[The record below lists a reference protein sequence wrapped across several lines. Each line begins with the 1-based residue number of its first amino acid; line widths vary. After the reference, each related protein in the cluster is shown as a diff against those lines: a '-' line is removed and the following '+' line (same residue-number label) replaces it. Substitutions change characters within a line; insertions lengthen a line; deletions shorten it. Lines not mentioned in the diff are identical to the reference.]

1 LKRNIL
7 FSGLCAGFTLLLV
20 AGIVSGDY
28 IGPRRTVTVEREV
41 TIIKE
46 ISTDWWMCT
55 VISWP
60 PDFSAQGCSLDE
72 FNYYNSHRG
81 EYSFDSGTVQSS
93 VTYPPATVSGS
104 FTCASFG
111 GGGYCTSAPAISLS
125 GEEPLSDYSISS
137 IEGPSGVLCPGAS
150 CSWEPPQGEGS
161 LAFWADSTFGDTS
174 EQGSVSY
181 KVDTQPPVLGGIP
194 APDGSNGWYRNPMV
208 ITPSASD
215 ATSGVASAQVCI
227 DGTCAPT
234 GTLSEGNHSILLQAQ
249 DIAGNSAQSEPLLVQ
264 VDLTPP
270 QFAALP
276 APDGQYG
283 WFRSAVVLEPWASDG
298 ISGVADQQICMDG
311 GCGSSVTLS
320 EGIHTITR
328 TALDSAGNSAPDEP
342 VTVSVDL
349 TPPTSLFTTPPEGS
363 SVVSSGMVQLSG
375 ITTDALSGP
384 AAAEISLDGGSS
396 WQSLSLSSGQ
406 WGFSWDT
413 RHVPDGTYP
422 VYVRASDMAGNQE
435 NTAQVQVIVTHAPPR
450 VSLQKYFWVNRAGSL
465 SVTPNPLVPLASIH
479 MTVSGG
485 GKHPDFSS
493 NLGSRAPNSVVW
505 DGKWGDGS
513 DTHAGDYSVTVTAC
527 DIYGNCGSDSGTIL
541 VAFILPPQPTPLPT
555 ATATPTATSVPQ
567 ATPQPAIFVPSPL
580 PTATPEPV
588 GVVVEEQSP
597 APPLKIPWLSI
608 VLVGMVGM
616 IATTAIMD
624 QRPQAL
630 SALASQLRKNKD
642 LKKFNDKE
650 KKHDV

>member
-1 LKRNIL
+1 MRKPINYVL
-7 FSGLCAGFTLLLV
+7 FLAIFVLLV
-20 AGIVSGDY
+20 SVGIVSADY
-28 IGPRRTVTVEREV
+28 IGPNRTVTISQHV
-41 TIIKE
+41 TVIKE
-46 ISTDWWMCT
+46 VATDYWKCT

-60 PDFSAQGCSLDE
+60 PEFNAIGCSEAE
-72 FNYYNSHRG
+72 FNYYHAHPVT
-81 EYSFDSGTVQSS
+81 YSFNDGVNTSTT
-93 VTYPPATVSGS
+93 TYPPATVSGS
-104 FTCASFG
+104 FTCGSFG

-125 GEEPLSDYSISS
+125 GAEPLSGYSISS

-150 CSWEPPQGEGS
+150 CSWTPPQGEGS
-161 LAFWADSTFGDTS
+161 ITFWAHSSFGDTS
-174 EQGSVSY
+174 EQSSTSY
-181 KVDTQPPVLGGIP
+181 KVDTEPPSLGSLPG
-194 APDGSNGWYRNPMV
+194 PDGLNGWYRTSIV
-208 ITPSASD
+208 ITPYASD

-227 DGTCAPT
+227 DGACALT

-249 DIAGNSAQSEPLLVQ
+249 DVAGNTAQAGPFSVQ

-276 APDGQYG
+276 APDGQNG
-283 WFRSAVVLEPWASDG
+283 WFRSAVVLEPGASDG
-298 ISGVADQQICMDG
+298 VSGVADQQICMDG
-311 GCGSSVTLS
+311 SCGTSITLS
-320 EGIHTITR
+320 EGIHMITR
-328 TALDSAGNSAPDEP
+328 TALDSAGNNTSDGP

-349 TPPTSLFTTPPEGS
+349 TPPASLFTNPPEGS
-363 SVVSSGMVQLSG
+363 SVVSSGSVQLAG

-384 AAAEISLDGGSS
+384 STAEISLDGGSS

-413 RHVPDGTYP
+413 SHVPDGTYP
-422 VYVRASDMAGNQE
+422 VYVRASDSAGNE
-435 NTAQVQVIVTHAPPR
+435 ESTAQVQVIVTHAPPQ

-479 MTVSGG
+479 MIVSGG

-493 NLGSRAPNSVVW
+493 DLGSRAPDSVLW

-513 DTHAGDYSVTVTAC
+513 DTHAGEFPVTVTAC

-541 VAFILPPQPTPLPT
+541 VAFILPPPPTPLPT
-555 ATATPTATSVPQ
+555 ATATSTATAVPQ
-567 ATPQPAIFVPSPL
+567 ATPQPALFVPSPL
-580 PTATPEPV
+580 PTATLEPV
-588 GVVVEEQSP
+588 LVVVEEQPP

-616 IATTAIMD
+616 ITTTAITD
-624 QRPQAL
+624 RRPQAL
-630 SALASQLRKNKD
+630 SALTGQLRKNKD